1 MARCAAAMPLGE
13 FELIQRYF
21 TDCGATRADVPLG
34 IGDDGALLEPPP
46 GETLVVVVDTLVEGT
61 HFLPAAPAASVGHRA
76 LAVNLSDIAAM
87 GARPAWATLALT
99 LPAAEPQWL
108 AEFAR
113 GFGTLARQHA
123 VALVGGD
130 TTRGPLSVTVQ
141 LLGFVPQGQALRR
154 DGGRPGDLLC
164 VTGTPGDAARG
175 LEIERAGGSAAT
187 PAQSRLLER
196 FRYPVPRVAAGLTL
210 RGRATACI
218 DVSDGLLG
226 DAAKLCAASRCGAE
240 IDLARL
246 PLSAALRA
254 TCDAAGARRH
264 ALTGGDDYELLFALP
279 PARRAA
285 LERDWPPAPVAAA
298 AGTAEPGW
306 TVIGHLRDEAGIA
319 LRDGETVNQV
329 AHSGFDHFGG

>member
-1 MARCAAAMPLGE
+1 MPLGE
-13 FELIQRYF
+13 FELIGRYF
-21 TDCGATRADVPLG
+21 LECGAMRADVPLG
-34 IGDDGALLEPPP
+34 IGDDGALLAPPP
-46 GETLVVVVDTLVEGT
+46 GETIVAVVDTLVEGT
-61 HFLPAAPAASVGHRA
+61 HFLPGAPPVSVGHRA

-113 GFGTLARQHA
+113 GFGALARRHG

-141 LLGFVPQGQALRR
+141 VLGFVPTAAALRR

-164 VTGTPGDAARG
+164 VTGTPGDASCG
-175 LEIERAGGSAAT
+175 LELERAGGAAAN
-187 PAQSRLLER
+187 PAQARLLER
-196 FRYPVPRVAAGLTL
+196 FRLPSPRVAAGLRL
-210 RGRATACI
+210 RGRANACI

-226 DAAKLCAASRCGAE
+226 DAAKLCEASRCGAE

-254 TCDAAGARRH
+254 SCDGAQARRH

-279 PARRAA
+279 PERRAA
-285 LERDWPPAPVAAA
+285 LEREWPPRGALAQTT
-298 AGTAEPGW
+298 GHGSEPAW
-306 TVIGHLRDEAGIA
+306 TVIGQLRETAGIT
-319 LRDGETVNQV
+319 LRDGETVTQV